1 MFDPELYLSEYEAK
15 DTKTGQNRVLTCRY
29 RDATVGAEDDINF
42 ESTATKNDERLSYF
56 CVAIPGNKYFYFEV
70 LQNLNVPLL
79 QKKLPKV
86 SVNV

>member
-15 DTKTGQNRVLTCRY
+15 DSKTGQNRVLTCRY

-56 CVAIPGNKYFYFEV
+56 CVAIPGNKYFEV

-79 QKKLPKV
+79 QKKLP
-86 SVNV
+86 